1 MAKRK
6 NGLPAGRHGK
16 NNHKGSGFKIPLLSL
31 FHISLPE
38 KATRLIWGVFTFV
51 LALIYVFAF
60 FGKAGSVGNALFNI
74 SQYLFGKSVFLLPLF
89 LSIAGFTFFKM
100 AEYRIVPIASAFVLS
115 LIGVNGILGTISRAR
130 GLSFGDLSGA
140 VGFAVSLP
148 FMQAFGFWVS
158 AVVFSATLV
167 VSGIIFWNLLPHEE
181 IEKITK
187 SEPVE
192 KVRKIFEPK
201 FEVSAV
207 DAEPELEPKIHDAI
221 QRERQ
226 AKLKGN
232 PSTNLGQGRKKK
244 GAEFF
249 PAQALEGN
257 YKLPPADLLEQDSG
271 SPSAGDIQAYSAII
285 KKTFQNFDIP
295 VEVSEINIGP
305 TVTQYSIKPAEGVKL
320 SRITGLSNDLS
331 LALAAHPIRI
341 EAPIPG
347 KALVG
352 IEVPNKA
359 RAQVR
364 LRSLIESE
372 NFQNSSSPLM
382 LALGRDVS
390 GNGIVSDLSRM
401 PHLLVA
407 GATGTGKTIGLNNII
422 LSLLYR
428 NSPYNLRLILV
439 DPKRVEFPVYNDLP
453 HLLTPVILDTQRT
466 INALKWL
473 IKEMERRFQVLS
485 SVRVRDIKSYHVFV
499 AEQMKKNPDQAGNG
513 AEYESIPYIVVIIDE
528 LADLMAARGKEME
541 GMIVRLAQ
549 MSRAVG
555 IHLVLATQ
563 RPSVEVITGLIKA
576 NITSRIAFQVASQ
589 IDSRTILD
597 GSGAEKLLGQGDM
610 LFISAEISKPKRI
623 QGAFISDKE
632 VKRVVAW
639 IAKESGDFVREE
651 IEDDELAKRA
661 QESLESSEFGGDDD
675 DPLYEEAKRQVLEYK
690 KASASL
696 LQRRLKIGYARA
708 ARLLDILESK
718 GVIGPGDGAKA
729 REVFAASQ
737 NPDSSLALNDPEPPP
752 KEPLGEAQ
760 QEEESKD
767 SQWFS
772 P

>member
-1 MAKRK
+1 MR
-6 NGLPAGRHGK
+6 
-16 NNHKGSGFKIPLLSL
+16 F
-31 FHISLPE
+31 
-38 KATRLIWGVFTFV
+38 IWGVFAFV
-51 LALIYVFAF
+51 LAFIYVFAF
-60 FGKAGSVGNALFNI
+60 FEKAGSVGNMLFNV

-89 LSIAGFTFFKM
+89 LSIAGVTFFKM
-100 AEYRIVPIASAFVLS
+100 AEYRVGSLVGAFALS
-115 LIGVNGILGTISRAR
+115 LIGVNGILGTISRAK

-148 FMQAFGFWVS
+148 LMQAFGFWVS
-158 AVVFSATLV
+158 GVVFSAVLV

-181 IEKITK
+181 KEKITK

-201 FEVSAV
+201 FEVSRV
-207 DAEPELEPKIHDAI
+207 EAEPELEPKIHNVI
-221 QRERQ
+221 QRERDALVGS
-226 AKLKGN
+226 AKSSKGN
-232 PSTNLGQGRKKK
+232 PSTSSGQGRKKK
-244 GAEFF
+244 
-249 PAQALEGN
+249 EGD
-257 YKLPPADLLEQDSG
+257 YKLPPVDLLEQDSG

-285 KKTFQNFDIP
+285 KKTFLNFDIP

-352 IEVPNKA
+352 IEVPNKT

-372 NFQNSSSPLM
+372 NFQNSPSPLM

-390 GNGIVSDLSRM
+390 GNGIVADLSRM

-428 NSPYNLRLILV
+428 NSPYNLRFILV
-439 DPKRVEFPVYNDLP
+439 DPKRVEFPAYNDLP

-473 IKEMERRFQVLS
+473 IKEMERRFRVLAG
-485 SVRVRDIKSYHVFV
+485 VRVRDIKGYHVFA
-499 AEQMKKNPDQAGNG
+499 AEQLKKNNG
-513 AEYESIPYIVVIIDE
+513 AEYESLPYIVVVIDE

-632 VKRVVAW
+632 VKQVVAW
-639 IAKESGDFVREE
+639 IAKESSDFVREE

-661 QESLESSEFGGDDD
+661 QESLESGEFEGGDLD

-718 GVIGPGDGAKA
+718 GVIGPGDGAKP

-737 NPDSSLALNDPEPPP
+737 NPDDSLGFRDSEPPSE
-752 KEPLGEAQ
+752 EPPGES
-760 QEEESKD
+760 QEEEEKSKD
-767 SQWFS
+767 SQWFT